1 MGFGEDRLQAADL
14 AYCLIPIFMKYYS
27 MASSENSSFISF
39 LLISAVVVCLGYL
52 VISKFLTES
61 VSKANPK
68 PQMEELTSTMEALRS
83 AQSASIAPSGAT
95 TPLKHTPINSAADN
109 TTQDL
114 QSQLKMK
121 EQQRNE
127 MMRTLKVSPDK

>member
-1 MGFGEDRLQAADL
+1 
-14 AYCLIPIFMKYYS
+14 

-68 PQMEELTSTMEALRS
+68 PQMEELTSTMETLRS
-83 AQSASIAPSGAT
+83 AQSSSISPSGAT
-95 TPLKHTPINSAADN
+95 TPLKPKPINSPADN

-114 QSQLKMK
+114 QSQLKMQ

>member
-1 MGFGEDRLQAADL
+1 MGFAEDRPQAADL
-14 AYCLIPIFMKYYS
+14 AYCLIPIFVKYYS
-27 MASSENSSFISF
+27 MASSENSSFIPF

-61 VSKANPK
+61 VSKSNPK

-83 AQSASIAPSGAT
+83 AQSASISPSSAT
-95 TPLKHTPINSAADN
+95 TPLKPKPISSPADN
-109 TTQDL
+109 TTQEL
-114 QSQLKMK
+114 QSQLKMQ
-121 EQQRNE
+121 EQQRSE